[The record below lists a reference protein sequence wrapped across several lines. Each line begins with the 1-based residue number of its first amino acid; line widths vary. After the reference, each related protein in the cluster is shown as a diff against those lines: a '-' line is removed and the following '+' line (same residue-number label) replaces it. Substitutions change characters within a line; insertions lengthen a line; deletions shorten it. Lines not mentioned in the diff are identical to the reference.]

1 MINRGRTCHSQIYE
15 LVNSTWNM
23 EELPEQWKESITV
36 PIYKKGDEID
46 CTNYRGVSHLSPK
59 IQNSSQCPSDKLTPY
74 GEEIT
79 GGHQCRFWCTR
90 STTYHILRICQI
102 LEKKQESN
110 EREHQL
116 FIDFTKAYDSVTS
129 EVLHNIPIEFGI
141 FMKPGRLRKMCLNE
155 SYNTVQ
161 VGKHMSDTFPTTT
174 SMKQAC
180 TLSQLLFNYALDY
193 TIRKVLVNQEG
204 LKLNHTQ

>member
-1 MINRGRTCHSQIYE
+1 MSKPTTFQVQIAFKNLRHKSPGIDQIPAEMINRGRTCHSQIYE

-79 GGHQCRFWCTR
+79 GGHQCRF
-90 STTYHILRICQI
+90 
-102 LEKKQESN
+102 
-110 EREHQL
+110 
-116 FIDFTKAYDSVTS
+116 
-129 EVLHNIPIEFGI
+129 
-141 FMKPGRLRKMCLNE
+141 
-155 SYNTVQ
+155 
-161 VGKHMSDTFPTTT
+161 
-174 SMKQAC
+174 
-180 TLSQLLFNYALDY
+180 
-193 TIRKVLVNQEG
+193 
-204 LKLNHTQ
+204 